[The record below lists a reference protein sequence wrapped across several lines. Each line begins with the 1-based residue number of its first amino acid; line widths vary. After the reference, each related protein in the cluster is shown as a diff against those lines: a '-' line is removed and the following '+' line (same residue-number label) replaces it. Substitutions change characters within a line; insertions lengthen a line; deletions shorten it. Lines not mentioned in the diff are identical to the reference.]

1 MAISRRTGGN
11 RIPDWADQTKTGGQ
25 VLDSGP
31 YVGVIK
37 NNLDPTRSGRLQVY
51 IQNLGGDENEIQ
63 NWRTVVYASPFFGST
78 FQPEAT
84 EITSHDKVH
93 HTYGMWAIPPD
104 IGNEVLCTF
113 ISGDPG
119 KGYWFACV
127 NKHLSHNQLPANG
140 AFGIQNK
147 DTVVSTLVKN
157 SLNRGGILP
166 SGEFN
171 ENKTDNVSD
180 SYLTVPRSVHEYQAE
195 IVINQGLDL
204 DSTRGAISSSSQRET
219 PSQVFGISTPGRPTA
234 DPTID
239 PEYTQKLNE
248 GRITEEDYAIRQR
261 RGGHSFVMDDG
272 DERYLR
278 NSAAASDAMVYTDVI
293 ANTLIVYTSIVR
305 SEVYAFWS

>member
-51 IQNLGGDENEIQ
+51 IPNLGGDENEIQ

-113 ISGDPG
+113 KAATQERVTGLQALINTCHITSYQPM
-119 KGYWFACV
+119 A
-127 NKHLSHNQLPANG
+127 HLV
-140 AFGIQNK
+140 FKIK
-147 DTVVSTLVKN
+147 TL
-157 SLNRGGILP
+157 LL
-166 SGEFN
+166 
-171 ENKTDNVSD
+171 
-180 SYLTVPRSVHEYQAE
+180 VHLLR
-195 IVINQGLDL
+195 IV
-204 DSTRGAISSSSQRET
+204 
-219 PSQVFGISTPGRPTA
+219 
-234 DPTID
+234 
-239 PEYTQKLNE
+239 
-248 GRITEEDYAIRQR
+248 
-261 RGGHSFVMDDG
+261 
-272 DERYLR
+272 
-278 NSAAASDAMVYTDVI
+278 
-293 ANTLIVYTSIVR
+293 
-305 SEVYAFWS
+305 